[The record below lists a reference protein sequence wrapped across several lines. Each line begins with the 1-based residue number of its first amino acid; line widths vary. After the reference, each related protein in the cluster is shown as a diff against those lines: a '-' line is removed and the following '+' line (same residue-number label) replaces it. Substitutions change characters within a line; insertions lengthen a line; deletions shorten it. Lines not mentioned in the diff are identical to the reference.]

1 MPVVIRL
8 SLRSL
13 PCRIEIAIM
22 PLRRPNQAPP
32 HTSDTPQ
39 RLREIA
45 LELFACKGYQS
56 TSLRDIAAHLG
67 VHAGSIYNHVDNK
80 QTLLFELIE
89 DALDELLQVT
99 RKKLKRATTASAN
112 LSLFIRTFI
121 NFKKSAHRR
130 LLLVSR
136 ESFNLA
142 PEQQQYIAEIR
153 AQYTRCL
160 SDIINSEYPSSCF
173 PRKDAHAVSSTI
185 VAILLNTTLWNN
197 ITAEG
202 TIDDI
207 LMDILVRSIAG
218 VPTNKL

>member
-1 MPVVIRL
+1 
-8 SLRSL
+8 
-13 PCRIEIAIM
+13 M
-22 PLRRPNQAPP
+22 PLRSPDQAPP
-32 HTSDTPQ
+32 HKSDTPQ

-99 RKKLKRATTASAN
+99 RKKLKRATTAD
-112 LSLFIRTFI
+112 LSLFIRIFI
-121 NFKKSAHRR
+121 NFKKSDHRR

-142 PEQQQYIAEIR
+142 PEQRQYITGLR

-160 SDIINSEYPSSCF
+160 SDIIHSEYPTFCF

-185 VAILLNTTLWNN
+185 VAILLNTTLWDTV
-197 ITAEG
+197 TAG
-202 TIDDI
+202 STTDDI
-207 LMDILVRSIAG
+207 LMDMLVRSIAG
-218 VPTNKL
+218 TPSN